1 MTALLLLSL
10 LAADPKPP
18 ELGEPAKI
26 VRKGDL
32 VPYDG
37 ALLSMVQTM
46 GRAKEIAACEVE
58 RDELK
63 KTKLPPLLIAGGV
76 GLVVGAAVAA
86 VVTGF
91 AVAGANKK

>member
-1 MTALLLLSL
+1 MTALLLLAV

-26 VRKGDL
+26 VREGDL

-37 ALLSMVQTM
+37 ALLSMIQTM

-63 KTKLPPLLIAGGV
+63 KTTWTPILIGGGV
-76 GLVVGAAVAA
+76 GLVVGAAIAA

-91 AVAGANKK
+91 AVAGSKK